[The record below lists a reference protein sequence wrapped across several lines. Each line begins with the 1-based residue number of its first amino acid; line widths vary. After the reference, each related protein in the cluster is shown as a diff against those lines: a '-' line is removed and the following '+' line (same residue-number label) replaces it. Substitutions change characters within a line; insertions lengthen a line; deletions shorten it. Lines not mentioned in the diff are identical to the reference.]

1 MRIVEQS
8 PDRLVLDIR
17 PIGLMVL
24 CVGLF
29 LLFLVLGFGMGSV
42 LPFLIGLMG
51 MSDMPGVSAM
61 PRAPGMN
68 LLGYASVIPLL
79 VAVFMIK
86 TRRLSFDRKS
96 GQISIATRG
105 LLGRGEKTYPMAAFQ
120 GASLAASRSGTNGT
134 TYRAMLHFSDQ
145 TGVISVTPYG
155 TSGSGPSKLVNAINT
170 WLGKAP
176 GLSGGPGIQLTGDQ
190 AAAAMAALEKLGIKI
205 PR

>member
-1 MRIVEQS
+1 MRVVEES
-8 PDRLVLDIR
+8 ADRLVLDIR
-17 PIGLMVL
+17 PVGLMVL
-24 CVGLF
+24 CTGLF
-29 LLFLVLGFGMGSV
+29 LLFFVLGFGMPLI
-42 LPFLIGLMG
+42 LPFLIGLTG
-51 MSDMPGVSAM
+51 LSDMPGALSL
-61 PRAPGMN
+61 PSTPGLNFM
-68 LLGYASVIPLL
+68 GYASIIPLL
-79 VAVFMIK
+79 VAVFLLK

-120 GASLAASRSGTNGT
+120 GASLAASRSGSNGT
-134 TYRAMLHFSDQ
+134 TYRAMLHFAGQ

-155 TSGSGPSKLVNAINT
+155 TSGNGPSKLVNAING

-176 GLSGGPGIQLTGDQ
+176 GLPGGPGIQLTGDQ